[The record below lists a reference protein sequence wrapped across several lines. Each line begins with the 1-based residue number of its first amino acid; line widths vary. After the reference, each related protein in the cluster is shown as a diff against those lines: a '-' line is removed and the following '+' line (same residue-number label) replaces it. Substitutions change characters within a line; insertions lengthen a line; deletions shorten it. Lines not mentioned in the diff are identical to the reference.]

1 MYITLKT
8 IIIQVKDC
16 LEAEA
21 SVATSTGSA
30 EFKTETKFCKKDLKK
45 RDTKDRFSSTFQ
57 ERFD

>member
-21 SVATSTGSA
+21 SVATVTGTA
-30 EFKTETKFCKKDLKK
+30 EVKTETKFCKADLQK
-45 RDTKDRFSSTFQ
+45 RDIKDRFSSTFQ